1 LVAVLAERAESPWGS
16 GLADFVAW
24 LYPAGGDVL
33 LARLSRRVSQA
44 DRLGITVD
52 GRPSTVGRTL
62 VRRTARAA
70 AAALAPLIPAEVE
83 KVYLQDDLTIVSP
96 GPLAGAID
104 ERLRRVADVE
114 GASLASRYRISADSV
129 TRAVAMGE
137 TAKSLTTFLASI
149 SLTGVPQ
156 PLAYLIDETARRY
169 GAVRVGALDDGE
181 SAELGAKTQVS
192 SEESLLLEAMLVD
205 AATAALGLRRVGPNR
220 LISRF
225 DSAVVLWTLIDAR
238 YPAAAVAGTITPDR
252 PGRAR
257 TRVVPPVV
265 DDSVAAAVARI
276 RSGSTVGADGDTAWV
291 ARQWQLALRGKLSLR
306 ATVRLPDGSERSFE
320 LEPTGI
326 SAGRV
331 RGRDKAA
338 DIERTLPVASITA
351 LEALE

>member
-1 LVAVLAERAESPWGS
+1 
-16 GLADFVAW
+16 
-24 LYPAGGDVL
+24 
-33 LARLSRRVSQA
+33 
-44 DRLGITVD
+44 
-52 GRPSTVGRTL
+52 VGT
-62 VRRTARAA
+62 
-70 AAALAPLIPAEVE
+70 
-83 KVYLQDDLTIVSP
+83 
-96 GPLAGAID
+96 
-104 ERLRRVADVE
+104 
-114 GASLASRYRISADSV
+114 
-129 TRAVAMGE
+129 
-137 TAKSLTTFLASI
+137 
-149 SLTGVPQ
+149 
-156 PLAYLIDETARRY
+156 
-169 GAVRVGALDDGE
+169 LDDGE

-257 TRVVPPVV
+257 THVVPPVV

-331 RGRDKAA
+331 RGRDKSA